1 MPMKGNLLKPK
12 DVADA
17 IGRYFKRT
25 SAKKVVR
32 RAEELKPPPG
42 NEPLGM
48 LSEGGKSMDSSDLEA
63 LRGYMFPELRK

>member
-1 MPMKGNLLKPK
+1 MPTNGKLLKPK

-32 RAEELKPPPG
+32 RAEELTPPLER
-42 NEPLGM
+42 EPLGM
-48 LSEGGKSMDSSDLEA
+48 LEGVSASDMEA
-63 LRGYMFPELRK
+63 LGRYMFPRVGK